1 MIFIP
6 IFFLAAG
13 TAALVVVL
21 LTRDNPPV
29 HDPDFEPNEPNPALP
44 AGTLSTRYKLVDAIM
59 DHVTEPDGTVQPG
72 LKQAA
77 KTSGIPLGL
86 LVGWIA
92 KESGGKLSDTTS
104 MDERGYFQLMPDESK
119 SLGIDHDRLS
129 TDPLY
134 SINAGLLLI
143 GKYMQVI
150 AKDAPSVAVGTSFY
164 FLLVKLAHTQ
174 GSGDTKVLIDGAR
187 AAGALGNWND
197 FYNYGLSGQA
207 RTKHS
212 PAKWF
217 PFLADIFQIGRP
229 FGFGTDVPPI
239 TNVGAIDGYGEQGI
253 GYDDIPDVL
262 ELLPRYK
269 SR

>member
-29 HDPDFEPNEPNPALP
+29 HDPDFAPGQPNPELP
-44 AGTLSTRYKLVDAIM
+44 AGTLSTGYKLVDAIM

-119 SLGIDHDRLS
+119 ALGLDHERLS

-143 GKYMQVI
+143 GKYMQTI
-150 AKDAPSVAVGTSFY
+150 ASYAPSVSAGTY
-164 FLLVKLAHTQ
+164 FFWLLVKLAHTQ
-174 GSGDTKVLIDGAR
+174 GAGDTKVLIDGAR
-187 AAGALGNWND
+187 TAGALGNWPD
-197 FYNYGLSGQA
+197 FYNYGISGQA
-207 RTKHS
+207 HTKHS

-217 PFLADIFQIGRP
+217 PFLSSILNVGRP
-229 FGFGTDVPPI
+229 FGFGSDAPPT

-262 ELLPRYK
+262 ELLPKYRT
-269 SR
+269 R

>member
-143 GKYMQVI
+143 GKYMQI
-150 AKDAPSVAVGTSFY
+150 AANYGIFPVGTMAHWM
-164 FLLVKLAHTQ
+164 LTKLIHTV
-174 GSGDTKVLIDGAR
+174 GNGDVQKYVAGAK
-187 AAGALGNWND
+187 AAGATRSWAD
-197 FYNYGLSGQA
+197 FEAYA
-207 RTKHS
+207 RTGAAGTKHS
-212 PAKWF
+212 PEKWF
-217 PFLADIFQIGRP
+217 DFLDALYSVGKP

-262 ELLPRYK
+262 ELLPKYK